1 MMTARTAPP
10 PDSGSSSMMMIGG
23 VVVVVVVGVI
33 IYLNYGHHSSAP
45 AAPSPPPPPKCPHQ
59 EKCGVGCYPTG
70 TKCSGTSHLF
80 SSASSAC
87 AQVNCC
93 SGEAEKQGFLG
104 VSGVACK
111 DQNDGHYPCTC
122 NGVLMN
128 SSGVKSNQTKDGG
141 CSIM

>member
-10 PDSGSSSMMMIGG
+10 SDNGGSSMMMIGG

-33 IYLNYGHHSSAP
+33 IYLNYGHHDTPSG
-45 AAPSPPPPPKCPHQ
+45 PSPPPPPRCPHQ

-70 TKCSGTSHLF
+70 TKCSEVGHIF
-80 SSASSAC
+80 SSASSQC
-87 AQVNCC
+87 ADVKCC
-93 SGEAEKQGFLG
+93 SGGAEKQGILG
-104 VSGVACK
+104 ISGVACK

-128 SSGVKSNQTKDGG
+128 NSGVAAKSKGGG